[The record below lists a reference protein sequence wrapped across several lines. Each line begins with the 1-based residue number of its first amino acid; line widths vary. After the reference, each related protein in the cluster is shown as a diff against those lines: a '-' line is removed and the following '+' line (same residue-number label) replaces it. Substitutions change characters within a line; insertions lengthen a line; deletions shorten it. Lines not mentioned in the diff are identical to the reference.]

1 MLEDTMN
8 RRQIKKITE
17 ANLLLE
23 QAVDLSKEG
32 KFQLAI
38 EILTKAV
45 ALNPKLVSAYS
56 QRANAYRK
64 LGSERL
70 ALDDDAR
77 AASIELYGAALVDVP
92 SSMENPNIGR
102 ILWGFLWIAVGSL
115 LTFVT
120 KSIAGPSGT
129 YFIFGGVM
137 IWGGIITLRGVLGL
151 ITGNG
156 SDD

>member
-1 MLEDTMN
+1 MN

-92 SSMENPNIGR
+92 SSMENPDIGR
-102 ILWGFLWIAVGSL
+102 ILWGLLWIAVGTL

-120 KSIAGPSGT
+120 KSIAGPGGI
-129 YFIFGGVM
+129 YFIFLGPI

-151 ITGNG
+151 ITGND

>member
-1 MLEDTMN
+1 MN

-70 ALDDDAR
+70 AIDDDAR

-92 SSMENPNIGR
+92 SSRQHTSLGR
-102 ILWGFLWIAVGSL
+102 DWSC
-115 LTFVT
+115 FVCT
-120 KSIAGPSGT
+120 SDVRRVRLIRRWAAGQGKEVVVSE
-129 YFIFGGVM
+129 
-137 IWGGIITLRGVLGL
+137 
-151 ITGNG
+151 
-156 SDD
+156 

>member
-1 MLEDTMN
+1 MN

-23 QAVDLSKEG
+23 QAADLSKEG

-102 ILWGFLWIAVGSL
+102 ILWGLLWIAVGTL
-115 LTFVT
+115 LAFVT
-120 KSIAGPSGT
+120 KSITGP
-129 YFIFGGVM
+129 GGIYLILLGPI

-151 ITGNG
+151 ITGNE

>member
-1 MLEDTMN
+1 MN
-8 RRQIKKITE
+8 KRQIKKITE
-17 ANLLLE
+17 SNLLLE

-38 EILTKAV
+38 EILTKSV

-70 ALDDDAR
+70 AIDDDAR
-77 AASIELYGAALVDVP
+77 AASIEFYGAALVDVP

-102 ILWGFLWIAVGSL
+102 ILWGLLWIAVGSL
-115 LTFVT
+115 LALVT
-120 KSIAGPSGT
+120 KSNAGPGEI
-129 YFIFGGVM
+129 YFIFVGPI
-137 IWGGIITLRGVLGL
+137 IWGGIITFRGVLGL
-151 ITGNG
+151 ITGND